1 MFFCLPSTYQNRS
14 LIFVVFYYFPFLLR
28 PKNTFEYLNCFFS
41 STRQFC
47 LPKKLIF
54 VLTNK
59 RRTFVIILKTYINI
73 FRNTSTLFLRCVN
86 FIQNNLLSDNL
97 CDLLDRLLMQEKKGN
112 FLIRNRDRVT
122 KSSLSALRS
131 EFSLS
136 VKVTDQKVQH
146 YKIEVIHSIHTAPN
160 TDPTEE
166 VGS

>member
-1 MFFCLPSTYQNRS
+1 
-14 LIFVVFYYFPFLLR
+14 
-28 PKNTFEYLNCFFS
+28 
-41 STRQFC
+41 
-47 LPKKLIF
+47 
-54 VLTNK
+54 
-59 RRTFVIILKTYINI
+59 
-73 FRNTSTLFLRCVN
+73 
-86 FIQNNLLSDNL
+86 
-97 CDLLDRLLMQEKKGN
+97 MQEKKGN